1 MIGARTDVLGV
12 VAVAIG
18 AAAVIYALMHLARK
32 AGLSPASWLLPAGIG
47 AAMIVYSVW
56 NDYAWYGRALARL
69 PAGSIV
75 LIEGRD
81 SQPWAPWTYLAP
93 PVVRFAA
100 LDPATV
106 MQDIDGIRN
115 ARITLVERRGE
126 TLIVPQDFD
135 CAARLI
141 RPARSDWAAAS
152 PDDPAFAAVCAGN

>member
-32 AGLSPASWLLPAGIG
+32 AGLSPAGWLLPAGIG

-56 NDYAWYGRALARL
+56 NDYAWYGRALSRL

-75 LIEGRD
+75 LVEGRK

-93 PVVRFAA
+93 PVIRFAA

-106 MQDIDGIRN
+106 TQGTDGNRN
-115 ARITLVERRGE
+115 ARITLVERRGD
-126 TLIVPQDFD
+126 TLVIPQDFD
-135 CAARLI
+135 CAARRI
-141 RPARSDWAAAS
+141 RPARGDWAAAPS
-152 PDDPAFAAVCAGN
+152 DDPAFAAVCAGS